1 MCAAIEVASAD
12 EDDDIDE
19 EDVVHGTWREFETY
33 LHSRGLGV
41 QPEKPNST
49 NGLRQ
54 QLVGFLWET
63 PRGWSV
69 GQVYAKASQYD
80 QARGFTYDVQYGETT
95 YPQKLDL
102 AEYALGDDAV
112 PGAWVLRSEEHTSEL
127 QSLMRISYAFFCLKK

>member
-63 PRGWSV
+63 PRDRKSV
-69 GQVYAKASQYD
+69 VSGKSVSVRVDLGGRRIINKKKRAQTTLRQRSRSKVNVCLITD
-80 QARGFTYDVQYGETT
+80 RYGSTLNIQQNQTGKE
-95 YPQKLDL
+95 
-102 AEYALGDDAV
+102 
-112 PGAWVLRSEEHTSEL
+112 S
-127 QSLMRISYAFFCLKK
+127 